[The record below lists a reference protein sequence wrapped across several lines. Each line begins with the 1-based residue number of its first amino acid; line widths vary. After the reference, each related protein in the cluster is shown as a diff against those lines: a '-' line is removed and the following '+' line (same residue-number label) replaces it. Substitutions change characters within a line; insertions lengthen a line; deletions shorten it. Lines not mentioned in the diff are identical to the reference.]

1 MGIAMTTTRR
11 ANRHGRHVLE
21 GGRRPSIRRVGFG
34 LRVSPVR
41 IAATAGAILLGVCA
55 AAGTAAGSFAY
66 LNSTV
71 QVGTASTVTAGT
83 STLTLQSGANPA
95 GTSITLPTTV
105 WNRMLPG
112 DIVGQTVTVRNT
124 GDTPL
129 AVSTRLSV
137 ASAWEFRVA
146 SGACPVTQIPGAALS
161 TTATAWATVAA
172 GASPTMCIQA
182 VLPTT
187 AANAIQG
194 TSPVLSLIVDG
205 VQVP

>member
-1 MGIAMTTTRR
+1 MTTMRR

-21 GGRRPSIRRVGFG
+21 GGPRPSIRRIRVGV
-34 LRVSPVR
+34 RVTPGR
-41 IAATAGAILLGVCA
+41 IAATAAAILLGVFA

-66 LNSTV
+66 LNSTA
-71 QVGTASTVTAGT
+71 QVGTTSTVTAGT
-83 STLTLQSGANPA
+83 SALTLQSGANPA
-95 GTSITLPTTV
+95 GTWITLPATV
-105 WNRMLPG
+105 WDRMLPG
-112 DIVGQTVTVRNT
+112 DIVGQTVTVNNT

-161 TTATAWATVAA
+161 TTSTAWATIAA

-194 TSPVLSLIVDG
+194 TTPVLSLVVDG

>member
-1 MGIAMTTTRR
+1 MTTMRR
-11 ANRHGRHVLE
+11 ANRPGRHVLE
-21 GGRRPSIRRVGFG
+21 GGPRPSIRRMRFG
-34 LRVSPVR
+34 LRVTPGR
-41 IAATAGAILLGVCA
+41 IAATAAAILLGVFA

-66 LNSTV
+66 LSASAP
-71 QVGTASTVTAGT
+71 VGTASTVTAGT
-83 STLTLQSGANPA
+83 SALTLQSGANPA

-112 DIVGQTVTVRNT
+112 DIAGQTVTVANT
-124 GDTPL
+124 GDATL

-137 ASAWEFRVA
+137 ASAWEFRVVA
-146 SGACPVTQIPGAALS
+146 GACPVTQIPGAALS
-161 TTATAWATVAA
+161 TSSTAYATIAPA
-172 GASPTMCIQA
+172 GTSTMCIQA

-194 TSPVLSLIVDG
+194 TNPVLSLIVDG